1 MIGLLLLTTILVVLI
16 GNSIMTPVYEAFTT
30 LHMKEPMPSL
40 LGGNFIGP
48 GISDFSSIKEIS
60 TQIEILKSRSM
71 LEDIVVK
78 HGLIERYEIEKELSE
93 EQKLQAALVRLRKD
107 ITISNITNTL
117 IIKISIRSE
126 DPELAKEIAN
136 SISQAFIERDLQS
149 KRSEANAVLD
159 FVSEQVEQVSERLQK
174 AEEELLRYKEEE
186 GIGVLDEEAKLKVSL
201 VAQLEALFQQA
212 KVEREVL
219 GTRIAVVRSQMGPGA
234 SDDDTLANVSS
245 NAAVVKMQDQLTEEQ
260 MALARLESDSS
271 SNEQRKAEIKD
282 RIDLLKKQ
290 IQEEISKNV
299 QSVRLTAVD
308 SAMQMQLAEYESRVV
323 ILAAEESALKNL
335 IDAHEKDI
343 NKLPARETDLIRLER
358 ARRINDELY
367 AALMRA
373 KNEAQIDAASQ
384 IGNIDIVDPAVTLLQ
399 PVRPKKRENLIIGF
413 VISLVMGI
421 SLAFILEYL
430 DHTVKTEDEVKKLL
444 GIPIL
449 GLIPR
454 FETNGTGR
462 RKKQKNQSKNPL
474 MLVTRDDPNSPVS
487 EAFKLLRA
495 NLCFINLDRNLKTIV
510 VASPIPGDGK
520 TTIAANLSI
529 AFAAQEEKTLI
540 VDADFRVPAIHK
552 IFDLPDAPGIA
563 EVLSKGR
570 DFKSAIQKIEGV
582 ENLDILTTGS
592 VPHISTELLGS
603 SRMKSFINEL
613 KDRYDRIIFDVA
625 PLLVATETIDL
636 ASSQDG
642 TLLVMRA
649 GQTDRR
655 ALKRVRDLFHNGK
668 IELLGGVL
676 NRVDSRD
683 RKYGYGYYY
692 YDAAKKPQSTGI

>member
-367 AALMRA
+367 AKGELDNRFRD
-373 KNEAQIDAASQ
+373 KPCY
-384 IGNIDIVDPAVTLLQ
+384 GNKSRLHSRISGPY
-399 PVRPKKRENLIIGF
+399 REN
-413 VISLVMGI
+413 
-421 SLAFILEYL
+421 
-430 DHTVKTEDEVKKLL
+430 
-444 GIPIL
+444 
-449 GLIPR
+449 
-454 FETNGTGR
+454 GR
-462 RKKQKNQSKNPL
+462 RGKEASRNPYSRTNPPL
-474 MLVTRDDPNSPVS
+474 RD
-487 EAFKLLRA
+487 KRYRA
-495 NLCFINLDRNLKTIV
+495 
-510 VASPIPGDGK
+510 
-520 TTIAANLSI
+520 
-529 AFAAQEEKTLI
+529 
-540 VDADFRVPAIHK
+540 
-552 IFDLPDAPGIA
+552 
-563 EVLSKGR
+563 
-570 DFKSAIQKIEGV
+570 
-582 ENLDILTTGS
+582 
-592 VPHISTELLGS
+592 
-603 SRMKSFINEL
+603 
-613 KDRYDRIIFDVA
+613 
-625 PLLVATETIDL
+625 
-636 ASSQDG
+636 
-642 TLLVMRA
+642 
-649 GQTDRR
+649 
-655 ALKRVRDLFHNGK
+655 
-668 IELLGGVL
+668 
-676 NRVDSRD
+676 
-683 RKYGYGYYY
+683 
-692 YDAAKKPQSTGI
+692 